1 MTAQMDCVCLYVCA
15 EYNRSDNKDRSEA
28 ASTTHHLRGAAGLHR
43 GRGLVLGGT
52 PDRRKKKRRRDNAVL
67 IAASLRHQIF
77 FALNKES
84 SCAAERAQNMTYRA
98 LGETTRC
105 VVNR

>member
-77 FALNKES
+77 F
-84 SCAAERAQNMTYRA
+84 CAEQREQ
-98 LGETTRC
+98 LC
-105 VVNR
+105 S